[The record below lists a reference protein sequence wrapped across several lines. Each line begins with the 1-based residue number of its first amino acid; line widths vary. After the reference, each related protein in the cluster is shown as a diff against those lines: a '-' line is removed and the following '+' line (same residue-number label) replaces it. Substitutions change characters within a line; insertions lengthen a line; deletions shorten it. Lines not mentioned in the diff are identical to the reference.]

1 MPHFRQAL
9 DIILDL
15 EAGSFC
21 VLIGSIFQFSDEY
34 NDSQLEF
41 IEQSAEILYGLIHA
55 RFILTNTGIQKMIS
69 KWKSEEFG
77 TCPRAFCES
86 QPTLPIGR
94 CQGKSC

>member
-1 MPHFRQAL
+1 LAAF
-9 DIILDL
+9 
-15 EAGSFC
+15 FN
-21 VLIGSIFQFSDEY
+21 FSDEY

-94 CQGKSC
+94 CPGKRC